1 MKRYIYDITIA
12 LDYYV
17 PYVSGLTETARVL
30 AEALAQRGLR
40 VAVVTLHHDR
50 SLPRRERVRGV
61 DVLRCR
67 TLTRAGKAMVSPE
80 LPFLVARMATR
91 ARVLHLHLPMPEAGL
106 IATLV
111 GGRRPLLVTYQC
123 DVDLGGSV
131 FGSAAMRLMDASSRV
146 AVRRSTRVV
155 VSSQDYA
162 EASRIATSLT
172 ARKAVAI
179 PPPCADRSG
188 GAPTF
193 RDGPGRH
200 VGFLGR
206 IVEEKGV
213 EFVVAGFRQLV
224 DPEARLLLAGD
235 YLNVAGGS
243 VIDRVRAAANGDPRI
258 RILGFV
264 PEERLADF
272 YASLDVFAFP
282 SVNSLEAF
290 GIAQVEAMLA
300 GVPVIAS
307 DLPGVRTP
315 VLETGFGVVVPP
327 GDAAAIHR
335 AILSVSRDRVDPA
348 AAARVVHRRQH
359 RTCRRRRERSRAA
372 WCRRSR
378 PAPAARCQAQG
389 RPPTAVP
396 V

>member
-1 MKRYIYDITIA
+1 M
-12 LDYYV
+12 
-17 PYVSGLTETARVL
+17 SGLTETARVL
-30 AEALAQRGLR
+30 AEGLAQRGLR
-40 VAVVTLHHDR
+40 VAVVALQHDR
-50 SLPRRERVRGV
+50 SLPRREHVGGV

-67 TLTRAGKAMVSPE
+67 TLARASKAMVSPE
-80 LPFLVARMATR
+80 LPLLVARMATR
-91 ARVLHLHLPMPEAGL
+91 ARALHLHLPMPEAGV

-111 GGRRPLLVTYQC
+111 GGRRPLLTTYQC
-123 DVDLGGSV
+123 DVALGGSLV
-131 FGSAAMRLMDASSRV
+131 GSAAMRLMDASSRV
-146 AVRRSTRVV
+146 ALRRSARVV

-162 EASRIATSLT
+162 HASRIATSLA

-179 PPPCADRSG
+179 PPPCRDRSG

-213 EFVVAGFRQLV
+213 EFLVSGFRKLA

-235 YLNVAGGS
+235 HLNVAGGS
-243 VIDRVRAAANGDPRI
+243 VIDRVRAAAKGDPRI

-315 VLETGFGVVVPP
+315 VRDTGFGVLVPP
-327 GDAAAIHR
+327 ADADAIHR
-335 AILSVSRDRVDPA
+335 AISEVARDRFAPA
-348 AAARVVHRRQH
+348 AAARVSSIYSTQSTIDRY
-359 RTCRRRRERSRAA
+359 AA
-372 WCRRSR
+372 LF
-378 PAPAARCQAQG
+378 ADMG
-389 RPPTAVP
+389 VTASGQP
-396 V
+396 RGSPEGDAGHHH